1 MMGEAGM
8 AEAADHQQPVGP
20 VRVDQNVAMRALN
33 QKGGM
38 ADPGQTHLPGF
49 EFGEDGGRSVA
60 MAPLAG
66 EKSGKEHVGDKT
78 VRLLPARMGHLRFH
92 A

>member
-8 AEAADHQQPVGP
+8 AEAADDEQPVGP
-20 VRVDQNVAMRALN
+20 VRIHEDVAVGALDE
-33 QKGGM
+33 KGGV
-38 ADPGQTHLPGF
+38 ADPGDADLAGF

-78 VRLLPARMGHLRFH
+78 VRLLPARMGYLRFH